1 MDEHRTTTEIEN
13 IVVQLL
19 NCVWLSATRWT
30 AAHHAPMSSTISWR
44 TRWTAAHHAPMSST
58 ISWSLLKFMSVE
70 LVMLSNHLSQH
81 QGLFSELDSLYQVAK
96 VLELQLQHQSLQW
109 IFRLISFRTDWL
121 DLLAF
126 QGALKIFLLY
136 FFVFLPPLL
145 HLFSFC

>member
-1 MDEHRTTTEIEN
+1 MSSLWECKLVQPVWKKYVVA
-13 IVVQLL
+13 VVQLP
-19 NCVWLSATRWT
+19 NCVRLFVTPWIVAQE
-30 AAHHAPMSSTISWR
+30 APLSSTI
-44 TRWTAAHHAPMSST
+44 P
-58 ISWSLLKFMSVE
+58 WSLLKFMSVE

-81 QGLFSELDSLYQVAK
+81 QGLFNELTLYQVAK
-96 VLELQLQHQSLQW
+96 LLELQLQHQSLQW
-109 IFRLISFRTDWL
+109 IFRLISFRNDWL